1 MEIIERDEIQTS
13 DHDRIIQKMGRL
25 LGIMFILLLITA
37 FSYFSFV

>member
-1 MEIIERDEIQTS
+1 MEIIERDEIRTS
-13 DHDRIIQKMGRL
+13 DHDRIMQKLSRL